1 MFDGPRR
8 GGRSGA
14 VIHCNP
20 QHSHARHGFPGTL
33 RYRRRFSRRPQPGG
47 CHGPVNGPSTARAS
61 ETSAGRHRLCGGRPW
76 RRPGQ
81 PSRIF
86 ALRHHAERRE
96 SENPDGTRRHVD
108 SGQARA
114 VFWMP
119 PPARFPN
126 QTIIGGNKKICSRDR
141 NKAPKATLSVKR
153 RAKPPS
159 PSPSITRRRTPA
171 VFAVGVLLFNHV
183 RSRRA
188 RPAEPTN
195 RRRIECSQVSCASVW
210 CLARGR
216 ARRSPRGQVRSA
228 FLFVQ

>member
-1 MFDGPRR
+1 MGLSMDR
-8 GGRSGA
+8 
-14 VIHCNP
+14 
-20 QHSHARHGFPGTL
+20 Q
-33 RYRRRFSRRPQPGG
+33 SR
-47 CHGPVNGPSTARAS
+47 ALA

-76 RRPGQ
+76 RRPRE

-86 ALRHHAERRE
+86 ALRRYAERGE
-96 SENPDGTRRHVD
+96 SENPGGTRRHGHP
-108 SGQARA
+108 GQARRSFGCHRRPGSRTKQLSA
-114 VFWMP
+114 G
-119 PPARFPN
+119 
-126 QTIIGGNKKICSRDR
+126 TKKFAARDR

-171 VFAVGVLLFNHV
+171 VLAVGVLLFNHV

-195 RRRIECSQVSCASVW
+195 RRRIECSQVSCVSVW

-216 ARRSPRGQVRSA
+216 ARRPPRGQARSA